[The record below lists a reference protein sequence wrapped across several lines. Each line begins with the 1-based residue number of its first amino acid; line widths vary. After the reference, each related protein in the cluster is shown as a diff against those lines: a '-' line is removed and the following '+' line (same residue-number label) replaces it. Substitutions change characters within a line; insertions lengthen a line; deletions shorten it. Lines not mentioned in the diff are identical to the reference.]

1 MNNQVHRHIRNIAF
15 VIAMIAGGAIFGYTI
30 GLIAPEPPLEPAPV
44 LERELP

>member
-1 MNNQVHRHIRNIAF
+1 MNNHIRNIIF
-15 VIAMIAGGAIFGYTI
+15 GIAMLAGGAIFGYTI